1 MDTKEILK
9 KTALFGALSDKEL
22 NDVLATARQRTYDAG
37 AAIVR
42 QGDPGAR
49 GFYLILEG
57 RVDVLREGNKVAEM
71 GTGEFFGE
79 MALLLED
86 TARTADVT
94 AAQQTTCLVMTQ
106 WDFRALLRSHP
117 DMAASIMIELAQ
129 RLRDSGRALS

>member
-9 KTALFGALSDKEL
+9 KTALFGGLSDKEL
-22 NDVLATARQRTYDAG
+22 NGVLATARQRTFDAG

-42 QGDPGAR
+42 QGDPGGR

-94 AAQQTTCLVMTQ
+94 AAEQTTCLVMTQ
-106 WDFRALLRSHP
+106 WDFRALLRTHP
-117 DMAASIMIELAQ
+117 DMAASIMLELAQ
-129 RLRDSGRALS
+129 RLRDAGRALS